1 MTSGLTR
8 QSATSLESILR
19 IFSKQDHYDLI
30 NVIGDEVNNRDEN
43 LTPDFVRKKLN
54 VTKRECNARIG
65 VLMTHDLVSMISN
78 QYKLTTLGKAT
89 YESLRILEDATKKH
103 RIPDA
108 TDTLESSGSG
118 VSEDAI
124 WFEYFRHYCSIWHAG
139 DKYV

>member
-8 QSATSLESILR
+8 QSATSLESIFR

-65 VLMTHDLVSMISN
+65 VLMTHDLVSKI
-78 QYKLTTLGKAT
+78 T
-89 YESLRILEDATKKH
+89 
-103 RIPDA
+103 
-108 TDTLESSGSG
+108 
-118 VSEDAI
+118 
-124 WFEYFRHYCSIWHAG
+124 
-139 DKYV
+139 